1 MKDDFSYLPEE
12 REYLRSLARK
22 QVEYAANPE
31 MFERKKLWYKHNSLS
46 GERPLI
52 VMEMDSFEQ
61 EMFPKFRCITP
72 IAIEVEKS
80 LLRHIIN
87 YEMIGDDKVV
97 PDYYSM
103 DWEISIDEFGLDL
116 NKQFAENYQGESL
129 GYRYEHP
136 IKIIQNDIK
145 KLKPAIFFQVNRK
158 LTKKKLEILQDIIG
172 DILPIKIENQHLRWH
187 FTPSEKVVRLMGL
200 QQMMYSLFDEPDQMH
215 NLYSFIKENTL
226 SFAKWMEN
234 EGLLTLNNANHFIGS
249 GSYGFTNEL
258 PKDNNKQNQKIG
270 LKDLWGNLNSQET
283 VGISAKMYREF
294 IFPYYYDLAEQFGL
308 VYYGCCEPVHSI
320 WNCCISQL
328 PNLRKVSI
336 SAWSNEKFM
345 GEALSNSSII
355 YSRKPSPNFIGV
367 GKFLDTEA
375 FSQHILQTLQ
385 AARNCHLEFIFR
397 DIYTL
402 SGDLSK
408 PGKAVNIVRQ
418 LIEDNW

>member
-1 MKDDFSYLPEE
+1 MKDVFSYLPEE
-12 REYLRSLARK
+12 RDYLRSLARK
-22 QVEYAANPE
+22 QAEYAAEPI
-31 MFERKKLWYKHNSLS
+31 MLKRKKIWYNHNSLN

-52 VMEMDSFEQ
+52 VMEMDSFEH
-61 EMFPKFRCITP
+61 EMFPRFRCTSP
-72 IAIEVEKS
+72 LAIETEKS

-103 DWEISIDEFGLDL
+103 DWEITIDEFGLDL
-116 NKQFAENYQGESL
+116 NREYAENYEGESL
-129 GYRYEHP
+129 GYRDEHP
-136 IKIIQNDIK
+136 IKTIQNDIS
-145 KLKPAIFFQVNRK
+145 KLKPAVFQVDRNYTR
-158 LTKKKLEILQDIIG
+158 KKLEILQDMIG
-172 DILPIKIENQHLRWH
+172 DILPIQVENQHLRWH

-215 NLYSFIKENTL
+215 KLYSFINENIL
-226 SFAKWMEN
+226 AFAKWMEN

-258 PKDNNKQNQKIG
+258 PQDNKQNQKIER
-270 LKDLWGNLNSQET
+270 KDLWGNLNSQET

-294 IFPYYYDLAEQFGL
+294 IFPYYYELAEQFGL

-336 SAWSNEKFM
+336 SAWSDEKFM
-345 GEALSNSSII
+345 GEALSNSSVI

-367 GKFLDTEA
+367 GKILDSEA
-375 FSQHILQTLQ
+375 FSQHILKTLQ
-385 AARNCHLEFIFR
+385 AAKDCHLEFIFR

-418 LIEDNW
+418 LIDENW